1 MWQLYF
7 LGKCCYSSPWG
18 RFACNETSRL
28 LKDTYHACCPSAC
41 EALEQAHRINIGDA
55 YHLWQGR
62 MSGVTLQQVHVRPQ
76 RDQVSLCSQPDD
88 QGAT

>member
-1 MWQLYF
+1 MRAVQ
-7 LGKCCYSSPWG
+7 
-18 RFACNETSRL
+18 
-28 LKDTYHACCPSAC
+28 
-41 EALEQAHRINIGDA
+41 ALVKRWSKHTALNIGDA